1 MGPMEQPNN
10 SPLEISPTLGV
21 QCQNSFYS
29 VIQLFSLTARQGYY
43 YRKGLTEPS
52 NWKSGK
58 SQKLVGVGVVLL
70 IFREIALLWR

>member
-29 VIQLFSLTARQGYY
+29 VIQLFSLT
-43 YRKGLTEPS
+43 EPS

-70 IFREIALLWR
+70 IFRETALLWR